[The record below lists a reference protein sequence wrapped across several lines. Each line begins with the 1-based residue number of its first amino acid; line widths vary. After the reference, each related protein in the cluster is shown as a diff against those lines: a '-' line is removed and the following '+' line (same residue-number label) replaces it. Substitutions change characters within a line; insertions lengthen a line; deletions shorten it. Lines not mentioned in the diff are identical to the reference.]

1 MKKIHLA
8 TSKDKHFRKHLQYI
22 QIKGGFAYATDC
34 HVMVKMPLSELFGKE
49 SELNQPDYHFY
60 IDAKEWQKNKFYNGV
75 RFLLDAGN
83 YLEATDHK
91 DNKLGVI
98 KIVTQPEFDHI
109 GRFPDCDSVIYS
121 SEQPT
126 EAIDTISFN
135 PSLLSTLCE
144 ALGGSENKFIY
155 TFFGRLKTIQVRN
168 AENLCFGIL
177 MPIDINME

>member
-8 TSKDKHFRKHLQYI
+8 TSKDKQFRKHLQYI
-22 QIKGGFAYATDC
+22 QIKGGYAYATDC
-34 HVMVKMPLSELFGKE
+34 HIMVKMPLSELFGKE

-75 RFLLDAGN
+75 RFLLDGGN

-91 DNKLGVI
+91 GNKLGVI
-98 KIVTQPEFDHI
+98 KIVTEPEFDHI
-109 GRFPDCDSVIYS
+109 GRYPDCDSVIYS

-126 EAIDTISFN
+126 EAVDTISFN

-168 AENLCFGIL
+168 KENLCFGIL
-177 MPIDINME
+177 MPVDITRD